1 MFLHCFV
8 KKVPNKTQNNGWTN
22 SISSRN
28 AYKITMTHCT
38 TKQP

>member
-1 MFLHCFV
+1 MILHCFV
-8 KKVPNKTQNNGWTN
+8 KKVPNKRQNNDCTN

-38 TKQP
+38 IKQP